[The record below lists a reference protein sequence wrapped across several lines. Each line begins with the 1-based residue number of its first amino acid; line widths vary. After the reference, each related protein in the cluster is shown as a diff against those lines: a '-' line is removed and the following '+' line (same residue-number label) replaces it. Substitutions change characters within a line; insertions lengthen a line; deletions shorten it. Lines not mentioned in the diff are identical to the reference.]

1 MNQRKISRWNEIVRY
16 GVLAGIAG
24 GFAEIL
30 WIAGYGALT
39 GIDSAEVARGV
50 TTVVGAAFPVTLM
63 ITQPVA
69 SGIAIHMILAVG
81 LGIALVFF
89 WHALAERRFA
99 AFAAVDPYSF
109 MFAALAIVWG
119 INFFVVLP
127 QIGPSFTELVPY
139 PVSLMSKLLFGLA
152 AAAVLKREASGQPA
166 LVRG

>member
-1 MNQRKISRWNEIVRY
+1 MNQLKIPRLNEIVRY

-39 GIDSAEVARGV
+39 GTDSAEVARGV
-50 TTVVGAAFPVTLM
+50 TTIVGAAFPVTLM

-69 SGIAIHMILAVG
+69 SGIAIHMIIAVG

-89 WHALAERRFA
+89 WHALAERR
-99 AFAAVDPYSF
+99 FAAVDPYSF

-152 AAAVLKREASGQPA
+152 AAAVLKREAGGQPA